1 MIMNKVTTNT
11 WIDDIDR
18 NIIPYVEIEDC
29 EYLYPTVNGL
39 QISIKEYSKLSEYTM
54 KWYKESKN
62 ILWDRLDTIRNSN
75 SNDDIFTEDM
85 EIVYQF
91 IKSKED
97 IYSDIIR
104 LDFVKDIY
112 GEFKMV
118 EANADTPCAISES
131 FYGNLLYRDDPQQ
144 WESTVMD
151 IGKLFVDK
159 LNDNKG
165 YIVFSSSS
173 YQEDWY
179 NTKYLYE
186 CTKVYI
192 ERNGLKEVYCNICE
206 LGSLEIF
213 DDGVFLNGKKID
225 VLYRLH
231 PIELLIEDVTDD
243 GYKIGWKLIE
253 LHYEK
258 KVVLVNPPSSI
269 FLQNKNLMKYLSH
282 LDFVPN
288 TYDKDHINSGDKF
301 HIVYKEV
308 YGREGE
314 NIRVFD
320 NKKEYDT
327 FIRTDS
333 FTTNECIIQDFIEQ
347 EPVPNIIV
355 CDSNGDK
362 QDKDLYITYS
372 IFLLN
377 GKPSVLYLRGSLSY
391 ICDYS
396 SFWIPSY
403 VYEDKSTSTDDGL
416 SIEEFRNNLNK
427 R

>member
-1 MIMNKVTTNT
+1 MNKVETNS

-18 NIIPYVEIEDC
+18 NIIPYVETEDS
-29 EYLYPTVNGL
+29 EYLYPTVTGL
-39 QISIKEYSKLSEYTM
+39 KISSQEYSKLTEYAI
-54 KWYKESKN
+54 KWYNESRN
-62 ILWDRLDTIRNSN
+62 TLRNRLETIRNSD

-97 IYSDIIR
+97 IHSNIIR

-118 EANADTPCAISES
+118 EANADTPCAIPES
-131 FYGNLLYRDDPQQ
+131 FYGNLLYQDKPEL
-144 WESTVMD
+144 WESLVID

-159 LNDNKG
+159 LVDNKG
-165 YIVFSSSS
+165 YIVFASSS

-186 CTKVYI
+186 CTKTYI
-192 ERNGLKEVYCNICE
+192 EVNGIKDVYCNICE
-206 LGSLEIF
+206 LGALEVF
-213 DDGVFLNGKKID
+213 DDGVFLNGRKID

-253 LHYEK
+253 LHYEN
-258 KVVLVNPPSSI
+258 KVVLVNPPSAI
-269 FLQNKNLMKYLSH
+269 FLQNKNLMKYISH

-288 TYDKDHINSGDKF
+288 TYDKDHINNGDKF

-320 NKKEYDT
+320 DKKEYNK
-327 FIRTDS
+327 FIKSDS
-333 FTTNECIIQDFIEQ
+333 FISNECIIQDFIEQ
-347 EPVPNIIV
+347 EPESGIIV
-355 CDSNGDK
+355 YDSDGNK
-362 QDKDLYITYS
+362 EEKDLYITYS
-372 IFLLN
+372 IFLLD
-377 GKPSVLYLRGSLSY
+377 GKPSVLYLRGSVSY

-396 SFWIPSY
+396 AFWIPSY
-403 VYEDKSTSTDDGL
+403 VYEDESMYTDDGL

-427 R
+427 KR